1 MDDIVVK
8 RAIKGNK
15 EATAIIINEIQEKSY
30 RIAMCY
36 LQNEHDALDAH
47 SNAILQ
53 TFRHIKR
60 LKNPSY
66 FSTWFTKVLI
76 NECKKIM
83 KRGSRVIYYNE
94 LLDNISHTDNH
105 DTIDLKILLGKLP
118 ETERMIIYLKYYQ
131 GYTLHEISKILE
143 IPEGTVKTRL
153 YRQLQELRKQLQG
166 MEERKSES

>member
-15 EATAIIINEIQEKSY
+15 EAVAAIINEIQEQSY
-30 RIAMCY
+30 RVALCY
-36 LQNEHDALDAH
+36 LRNEHDALDAH
-47 SNAILQ
+47 SNTILQ

-66 FSTWFTKVLI
+66 FPTWFTRVLI

-94 LLDNISHTDNH
+94 LVDNISHTDNH
-105 DTIDLKILLGKLP
+105 DTIDLKILLEKLP

-166 MEERKSES
+166 WRKENNEL